1 MAKKTNKV
9 IISCAITGG
18 IHVPTMSDALP
29 ITPEEIA
36 KQSIDASKAGA
47 SILHL
52 HARDPENGKPTS
64 DPDIFMKFLPRIK
77 ESCDSVINITTGGSL
92 LATVDQRLEGP
103 LKVEPEMCSLNMGTM
118 NFGLFPIAK
127 KFQNWKYD
135 WEKPFLE
142 SSDDFIFRNT
152 FRDITKIVKIL
163 GEGCGTK
170 FEHECYDIGHLY
182 NLAYFVDA
190 GIIKPPFLIQSIF
203 GILGGIG
210 SEMQNVMFMKDTAD
224 RLFGDDYIWS
234 VLAAGRHQ
242 MNFTTQAAMLGGNV
256 RVGLEDSI
264 YISKGKL
271 AESNAQQVFKIRSI
285 LENLGLEISS
295 PSETR
300 ETLQLKGPDL
310 VKF

>member
-152 FRDITKIVKIL
+152 FI
-163 GEGCGTK
+163 
-170 FEHECYDIGHLY
+170 
-182 NLAYFVDA
+182 
-190 GIIKPPFLIQSIF
+190 
-203 GILGGIG
+203 
-210 SEMQNVMFMKDTAD
+210 
-224 RLFGDDYIWS
+224 
-234 VLAAGRHQ
+234 
-242 MNFTTQAAMLGGNV
+242 
-256 RVGLEDSI
+256 
-264 YISKGKL
+264 
-271 AESNAQQVFKIRSI
+271 
-285 LENLGLEISS
+285 
-295 PSETR
+295 
-300 ETLQLKGPDL
+300 
-310 VKF
+310 